1 MRTVISFIPLF
12 FIFASTLAL
21 SCDVTTAYA
30 VDSLQD
36 STKSLYK
43 KTIQFSFKPDQ
54 AVYQLPDRF
63 VVLHTDLVSTDVGTP
78 LLRNIDY
85 EMDYERGQ
93 LSFFRTQRPH
103 SVIHVSYEIY
113 PIALQNSY
121 IHRRMVI
128 EHVLP
133 DTQSHKTTQTIETPS
148 VLRNTFSGINSS
160 LDVTGSKTFSVLT
173 GSHRDASLG
182 QSLRIRITGKAAENV
197 DIVAILSDK
206 SSPIQPEGNTR
217 KLQELDNV
225 LVQVKTPNMTTTMG
239 DYTLNF
245 DKSILGRY
253 NRKLKGVQSHIN
265 TPNGS
270 FQLAAAVSDG
280 KYTTNRFQGVEG
292 NQGPYELTG
301 ETGDRAILVV
311 AGTERVWVDGKRMV
325 RGEDQDYAIDYTS
338 AQITFTR
345 NRLVT
350 GDSRIVVDFEASD
363 QQYRRNLYIGRG
375 EMKLGEHIAFGTT
388 FIRESD
394 DRAAYQNF
402 GLQPPGVS
410 RKPNEAEQETVNSA
424 SQLPLPTS
432 QSLLAFDVRSTPING
447 VSVTGEFA
455 FSGFD
460 EDIQSNRP
468 QQRARHGNA
477 FLIKT
482 DIAPRTLSI
491 GRTSLGDVS
500 ASGVFRNVQRSFNPA
515 GRLDQAE
522 YHRRYGQDAL
532 QSWRGQVME
541 FNGSHAVGEYT
552 RFTGGWGRMSR
563 ADGFLSNRRQVGM
576 VVTPTRSIQIKYDF
590 QEYGAGSERQTIPL
604 PSSNSEQRAYMNR
617 WRRNQFRGSFDSR
630 YVKPFIGVLEEN
642 QIQHENG
649 ILDAGQYFREVS
661 TGFESVRIGN
671 ISLLSSAA
679 FRTTSVVGPTGTNTR
694 DWRHESTAR
703 TLQQSIAL
711 QEWRSLTMSA
721 RMINRRRLFKEVDGT
736 DNTES
741 LIDGRVAY
749 SPWRRAISM
758 DMRYEV
764 NNTSSARTNRR
775 YVRVG
780 RGRGNLRFDDLEG
793 EYIPDSDGEYIAQ
806 YDNVGTFEPVTG
818 VKASFR
824 FQSQMYR
831 KVKSQTGAL
840 GALLRNVSSD
850 TYIAVDEQSKS
861 NNRKTLYLLNL
872 NQFQQDSTTVL
883 GSMNLRHD
891 MFLFPK
897 HRRISVRLRYQRLST
912 MNNQLITGGEHRYKA
927 ERSVRVRA
935 SLTPKTVTEL
945 TFARASRRRTDSGR
959 ERFRIISNNGFVTLS
974 HRPTQPLELFIKL
987 VGGYD
992 KDRLHLLNSSIISIV
1007 PRVTYSFRGKG
1018 RARLEVDWANVQAS
1032 RNAALPFEMVNGRRR
1047 GNSGRWHGSLDYR
1060 IGQNVS
1066 MLINYDGRTDPQ
1078 RSVVHTARAEV
1089 RAFF

>member
-1 MRTVISFIPLF
+1 MRADIFLIPLS

-21 SCDVTTAYA
+21 SYDVTDAYA
-30 VDSLQD
+30 SGAMQD

-43 KTIQFSFKPDQ
+43 NSIQFSIKPDQ
-54 AVYQLPDRF
+54 VVYQLPDRF
-63 VVLHTDLVSTDVGTP
+63 IVLHTDSVSIDFGTS
-78 LLRNIDY
+78 LLRDTDY
-85 EMDYERGQ
+85 KMDYERGQ
-93 LSFFRTQRPH
+93 LSFLRTQRPH
-103 SVIHVSYEIY
+103 AVIHVSYERY
-113 PIALQNSY
+113 PIALQNNY
-121 IHRRMVI
+121 VHRRMVI
-128 EHVLP
+128 EYDLP
-133 DTQSHKTTQTIETPS
+133 DSQSYKIPQTIETPS

-197 DIVAILSDK
+197 DIIAILSDK

-225 LVQVKTPNMTTTMG
+225 LVQVKTLNVTTTMG

-253 NRKLKGVQSHIN
+253 NRKLKGVQSHVN
-265 TPNGS
+265 MPNGS
-270 FQLAAAVSDG
+270 FQMAAAVSDG
-280 KYTTNRFQGVEG
+280 KYTTNRFQGIEG

-301 ETGDRAILVV
+301 ETGDLAILVV

-325 RGEDQDYAIDYTS
+325 RGEDQDYTIDYTS
-338 AQITFTR
+338 AQLTFTR

-363 QQYRRNLYIGRG
+363 QQYRRNLYIGRA
-375 EMKLGEHIAFGTT
+375 EMKLGKHIAFGTT

-410 RKPNEAEQETVNSA
+410 PKPSETEQETVNPA

-432 QSLLAFDVRSTPING
+432 QSLLAFDVRSTPIDG
-447 VSVTGEFA
+447 VSVTSEFA

-460 EDIQSNRP
+460 EDIQSDHP
-468 QQRARHGNA
+468 QQRDRHGNA
-477 FLIKT
+477 FLFKT
-482 DIAPRTLSI
+482 DIAPRALII
-491 GRTSLGDVS
+491 GKTSLGDVS
-500 ASGVFRNVQRSFNPA
+500 LSGVFRNVQRSFNPA

-532 QSWRGQVME
+532 RSWRGQVME

-563 ADGFLSNRRQVGM
+563 EDGFLSNRRQIGM
-576 VVTPTRSIQIKYDF
+576 VVTPTSSIKIKYDF

-617 WRRNQFRGSFDSR
+617 WRRNQFLGSYDSR

-642 QIQHENG
+642 QILHENG
-649 ILDAGQYFREVS
+649 NLDAGQYFREVS
-661 TGFESVRIGN
+661 GGIESVRIGN

-679 FRTTSVVGPTGTNTR
+679 FRTTSVVGPAGPATR
-694 DWRHESTAR
+694 AWMHESTAR

-711 QEWRSLTMSA
+711 QEWHSLTMSA

-736 DNTES
+736 DNNEN
-741 LIDGRVAY
+741 LIDGRLGY
-749 SPWRRAISM
+749 RPWGRALSM
-758 DMRYEV
+758 DMRYEI
-764 NNTSSARTNRR
+764 NNTSSSQTNRR
-775 YVRVG
+775 YVLVG
-780 RGRGNLRFDDLEG
+780 SGRGNLRLDELTG
-793 EYIPDSDGEYIAQ
+793 EYIPDSHGQYIAQ
-806 YDNVGTFEPVTG
+806 YDNIGTFEPVTG

-831 KVKSQTGAL
+831 KAKSRSGAL

-861 NNRKTLYLLNL
+861 EDHNSLYMLNFNR
-872 NQFQQDSTTVL
+872 FQQDSTTVV

-897 HRRISVRLRYQRLST
+897 HRRLSVRLRYQRLST

-945 TFARASRRRTDSGR
+945 TFAKTSRRRTDAGR
-959 ERFRIISNNGFVTLS
+959 ERFRIISNNGFLTIS
-974 HRPTQPLELFIKL
+974 HRPTQPLEFFIKL

-992 KDRLHLLNSSIISIV
+992 RDRLHRLNSSIISIV

-1018 RARLEVDWANVQAS
+1018 RARLEADWANVQAS
-1032 RNAALPFEMVNGRRR
+1032 RYATLPFEMVNGRRR

-1060 IGQNVS
+1060 IGRNVS

-1078 RSVVHTARAEV
+1078 RPVVHTARAEV